1 MQIELTKEV
10 VATLLESTEPS
21 YALIDLIPK
30 DLGYYCGGFMDRWI
44 WTINKSYNKYTTE
57 QLYELY
63 LLCKKENSKFQEKIN
78 SNLNL

>member
-10 VATLLESTEPS
+10 VATLLESTESS

-44 WTINKSYNKYTTE
+44 
-57 QLYELY
+57 
-63 LLCKKENSKFQEKIN
+63 ENCSLKF
-78 SNLNL
+78 

>member
-30 DLGYYCGGFMDRWI
+30 DLGYYCGGFMDRWVG
-44 WTINKSYNKYTTE
+44 NCS
-57 QLYELY
+57 L
-63 LLCKKENSKFQEKIN
+63 KF
-78 SNLNL
+78 